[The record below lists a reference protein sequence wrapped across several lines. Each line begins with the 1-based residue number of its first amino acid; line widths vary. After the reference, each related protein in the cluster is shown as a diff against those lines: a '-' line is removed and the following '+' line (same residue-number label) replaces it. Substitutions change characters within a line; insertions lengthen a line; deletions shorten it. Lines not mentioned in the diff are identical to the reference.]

1 MVTLVD
7 TMNMVF
13 MAFHMSR
20 KQLHDSGEQ
29 LTDDN
34 MGFFAHMFFNKVNSV
49 VSTYDNVYFCWEG
62 RGSLDYRRQIFPD
75 YKGNRKAQKDEDEYK
90 ALERFFPAME
100 EALQNYPIKHI
111 RVDGGEADDAIYALS
126 KKYAETEDEVL
137 ILSSDKDL
145 TQIKHSYPNVVV
157 YNPIFKKVITSEPTI
172 VAEKSICGDASD
184 NIPGLYR
191 IGPKTFQKMLA
202 DKVEWNKIMKKDNN
216 QKLYETF
223 RKIIDLSLY
232 PEEYHNRVLEA
243 DEAIA
248 EQPTF
253 QPDKLELFF
262 WDLKMKDM
270 LNRWEKIKSEIY
282 LKIGMQRVEQEIVE
296 RASETEKIDLPPDE
310 EADELDKIIAD
321 YV

>member
-1 MVTLVD
+1 MITLVD

-20 KQLHDSGEQ
+20 KQLHDSGEV
-29 LTDDN
+29 LTDEN
-34 MGFFAHMFFNKVNSV
+34 IGFFAHMFFNKVNSI

-62 RGSLDYRRQIFPD
+62 KGSLDYRRQIFPD

-100 EALQNYPIKHI
+100 EALQNYPIKHV

-126 KKYAETEDEVL
+126 KKYAKEASEVL

-145 TQIKHSYPNVVV
+145 TQIKHKYPNVVV

-172 VAEKSICGDASD
+172 VEEKSICGDASD

-202 DKVEWNKIMKKDNN
+202 DKAEWNKVMKKDNN

-232 PEEYHNRVLEA
+232 PKDFHDRVLKL
-243 DEAIA
+243 DEDLEEPI
-248 EQPTF
+248 F

-270 LNRWEKIKSEIY
+270 LNRWEKVKSEIY
-282 LKIGMQRVEQEIVE
+282 LKIGMQRVEQQIVE
-296 RASETEKIDLPPDE
+296 RATEIEKINLPPDE
-310 EADELDKIIAD
+310 ESDELDKIIAD